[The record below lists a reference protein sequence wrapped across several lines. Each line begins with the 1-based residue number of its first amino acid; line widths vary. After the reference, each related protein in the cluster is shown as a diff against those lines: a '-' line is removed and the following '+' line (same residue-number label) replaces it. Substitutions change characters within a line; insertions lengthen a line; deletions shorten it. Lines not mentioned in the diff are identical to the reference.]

1 MADQQ
6 TFIDRVRRALK
17 RDGSAP
23 PAPPEIDEPMVRLVH
38 SEIGLPELFTR
49 MANAAMI
56 GATLLRVEDLSEQLI
71 AALRQRRVRTIGV
84 SRGGLVDKLSLPATL
99 REAGFDVRSWSE
111 LSREQL
117 YSLDCGL
124 TDAWAAIAE
133 TGSIVIRSSPHH
145 GRSLS
150 LVPPLHVAVIE
161 PKNIVPDLVDL
172 MPRITA
178 AGDNPGTVLITGP
191 SKTADIEMNLVT
203 GVHGPG
209 EVLAFVLN

>member
-6 TFIDRVRRALK
+6 AFIDRVRRALK

-23 PAPPEIDEPMVRLVH
+23 PAPPVIDEPMVRLVH
-38 SEIGLPELFTR
+38 SDIGLPELFSR
-49 MANAAMI
+49 MANAAKI
-56 GATLLRVEDLSEQLI
+56 GATLLRVEDLLDQLI

-84 SRGGLVDKLSLPATL
+84 SRGGLLDKLALPSSL
-99 REAGFDVRSWSE
+99 RDAGFDVRAWDE
-111 LSREQL
+111 LPRDAL
-117 YSLDCGL
+117 YALDCGL
-124 TDAWAAIAE
+124 TDAWAAVAE
-133 TGSIVIRSSPHH
+133 TGSIVIRSSPQH

-150 LVPPLHVAVIE
+150 LVPPLHIAIIE

-172 MPRITA
+172 MPRITV